1 MSQIVT
7 PEELKQATGYDR
19 PGDIEKCLRKNGV
32 RFLYGKKG
40 IYTTIDAL
48 NHAMGITVDN
58 VNLIKNNPEIDIL

>member
-7 PEELKQATGYDR
+7 PEELKAATGYDR

-40 IYTTIDAL
+40 LYTTIDAL
-48 NHAMGITVDN
+48 NAAMGLHKGNQAPV
-58 VNLIKNNPEIDIL
+58 KQIDIDIY

>member
-48 NHAMGITVDN
+48 NQAMGITADN
-58 VNLIKNNPEIDIL
+58 AKPTTNNPEIDIL